1 MEEREAAPRSAA
13 VAAPASAKA
22 PFPITA
28 ASTSTATAG
37 EDPAVPSPA
46 GNSRAS
52 ALTRRL
58 PLAAICLL
66 LSAAAGA
73 ALTMWSGSPAGPAV
87 PGAAGA
93 DAAPLTPA
101 LIGHRLALLAGTAA
115 LTALVEELVFRGVL
129 LRALLRALP
138 HTRALLA
145 SALLFALPHALPI
158 GLGSAEA
165 APDMA
170 AAALSLG
177 LKFAQA
183 LAFGLV
189 MASVAA
195 PRDHVRASGLAIAV
209 ALHGLYDA
217 VYFAPAVLATGTFPA
232 TYITAQPNELAA
244 LAASILLLAPAAVRT
259 QRTQV

>member
-1 MEEREAAPRSAA
+1 MEERKAASESA
-13 VAAPASAKA
+13 VAAAPTSAEAPSPTTVASA
-22 PFPITA
+22 IGTA
-28 ASTSTATAG
+28 DVPSA
-37 EDPAVPSPA
+37 PSPA
-46 GNSRAS
+46 GNSHAGV
-52 ALTRRL
+52 LTHRL
-58 PLAAICLL
+58 PLTAICLL

-73 ALTMWSGSPAGPAV
+73 ALTALGSGAVGPAV

-158 GLGSAEA
+158 GLSSAEA

-217 VYFAPAVLATGTFPA
+217 VCFAPAVLATGTFPA